1 MTALKTNPL
10 PVRILRSLHRIRT
23 HKMAGSENKGLT
35 SRIQIPHF
43 DPASSK
49 ISAESWIQYVQLA
62 RESAGWKLKDDNVTK
77 EYVWSEPQTCTNA
90 IMLLEGTANKWGVHL
105 MKSKSPGL
113 EKWDQFKKLFK
124 ERFIHALT
132 LNEKMALRDLK
143 MTASESCRD
152 FHDRCSNNIDLF
164 YENEWESINEDDK
177 DTSVPPVLPWEK
189 PGVKVD
195 KDMLERSANFLQRTK
210 EIELRLA
217 FAAGLRENI
226 KRQVLFQETDKISDI
241 LKTAQRVETG
251 LKELKRADIA
261 AVGIAGQNEEDDSDE
276 AIDGV
281 NVHAV
286 NFKRRAKFGKQGPKA
301 QGGAKGRSSSSGP
314 LKCFYCLKTGHFK
327 SNCITMK
334 NDRKKGIFKSNINAT
349 AAKPKYLNG
358 VEAEDSET
366 DEDDGPNVNNCQ
378 TDIAQLLNF
387 HSV

>member
-143 MTASESCRD
+143 MTASENCRD

-251 LKELKRADIA
+251 LKELKKADIA

-334 NDRKKGIFKSNINAT
+334 NDRKKGIFKSNVNAM
-349 AAKPKYLNG
+349 AVKPKYLNG
-358 VEAEDSET
+358 VDAEDSET
-366 DEDDGPNVNNCQ
+366 DGDDGPNVNNCQ

>member
-1 MTALKTNPL
+1 
-10 PVRILRSLHRIRT
+10 
-23 HKMAGSENKGLT
+23 MAGSENKGLT